1 MIILALALFFI
12 VGMILILV
20 AVNYTA
26 NTKKQMIFIVC
37 VGHDLELEVRKIL
50 QQEAIPFTAM
60 AWSS

>member
-20 AVNYTA
+20 AVNYTE
-26 NTKKQMIFIVC
+26 NTKKQMICIDC
-37 VGHDLELEVRKIL
+37 DDHDLELEVRKIL

-60 AWSS
+60 A